1 MEKQSYTGIDY
12 YDSYC
17 EYVKDN
23 PLYQVDYK
31 IFRAIINDYFKHLRD
46 ELIEQGKEIKLPC
59 RLGTLQIVKR
69 KPNSFTGKSLR
80 IDYGTS
86 KKMGKLILYDNAHC
100 NYYKYRVYWSKLSM
114 LTHNKTHYQL
124 ILTRDNKR
132 HLAQIIKNR
141 VRDYIELP

>member
-1 MEKQSYTGIDY
+1 M
-12 YDSYC
+12 
-17 EYVKDN
+17 
-23 PLYQVDYK
+23 DYK
-31 IFRAIINDYFKHLRD
+31 VFRAIINDYFKHLRD

-59 RLGTLQIVKR
+59 RLGTIQIVKR
-69 KPNSFTGKSLR
+69 KPKSYTKKSLR
-80 IDYGTS
+80 IDYGET
-86 KKMGKLILYDNAHC
+86 KRLNKLVFYDNAHC
-100 NYYKYRVYWSKLSM
+100 NYFKYRIYWSKLNM